1 MLLGLYINSS
11 NDTFSPCSHW
21 PCLDPKAETVPTGPA
36 NGSIWLPEQFLC
48 LVFWGQ
54 AGETLNA
61 SQVWK
66 GLAAM
71 LEGITS
77 APFAPHAP
85 HPRSPPSR
93 CSSSRSGL
101 SQPWDSLIHLHQ
113 GSLEMQERLHPSAR
127 PCSLLRHRRFPVGT
141 RAPCKELGWLV
152 PNFLFPFTEP

>member
-85 HPRSPPSR
+85 HPRSPPLPVQQQQVRAIPAMGQPDPPPSGFPR
-93 CSSSRSGL
+93 NAGAAPSLCSAMLPAAAPAFPCRYE
-101 SQPWDSLIHLHQ
+101 
-113 GSLEMQERLHPSAR
+113 GSL
-127 PCSLLRHRRFPVGT
+127 
-141 RAPCKELGWLV
+141 
-152 PNFLFPFTEP
+152 